1 MKSFSSFTNRTLVEF
16 VEGPT
21 VVPGFQIKPHKEK
34 YMPGG
39 NIKSKEPVPL
49 MSLQDFYSLEMHHGR
64 IKPAPKKNT
73 ISDAHVLM
81 EVYDKDM
88 KALPFNPST
97 NYHGVGTFI
106 NDILTKLKNI
116 KVHGTNEGGKVD
128 KEAMTYVLDHVN
140 HIITNENGLK
150 GHLEAYK
157 KLSERTFKPVSAE
170 KEYRSLPSKLKSEL
184 SHVLDEGIPMDLIYD
199 AENNVMRE
207 DSIKLLIKT
216 FEEAYSIASKTFD
229 SATKKGLLHKGFLY
243 DDSGLVD
250 QDELKKYLKGEKN
263 IEPGLLSAF
272 KERSSKPLKKED
284 IEKIYVNFVKTFAK
298 KLKKLFKIQYNFENM
313 ATMTSL
319 PTNKIEV
326 IFGEKKSPEQ
336 VKEIQHQFK
345 NAMEETLHDVFHDE
359 SQGLKLYMYNQ
370 GGKFKKVDIKDFS
383 KVVKSIHRN
392 LFAQK
397 GDSGVKDLFKVSA
410 VNTSL
415 GKNVKVSNTQKK
427 MDSLDSNKKLS
438 STEGTVM
445 DFTLPAYR
453 GLVLMKREWTDIYG
467 KKHPANS
474 LAVINTCPAAGVCK
488 NFCYATKGGYIMF
501 NSPQLQAAKMLTKLV
516 NEPQQF
522 KQEMISAIK
531 TASKSKK
538 LTLRWHDAGDFFT
551 TGYFELVMDIA
562 KKTPDVLHY
571 AYTKRADL
579 LKKSIA
585 GEIAKIPDNFVFDIS
600 KGSIYDKSI
609 SKDLIKNGMKFS
621 DVTPTKFKKSELTPE
636 ILSQLNGKKDI
647 DVREEEVIFKFPSK
661 DELKALDGEKDDV
674 YRDLH
679 EGYIM
684 ALKHVYDFK
693 IPIKTY
699 TEMSKTKEGSA
710 GKFHV
715 LVYGDDGDAGAFRKD
730 VVGSLLVIH

>member
-21 VVPGFQIKPHKEK
+21 IVPGFQIKPHKEK

-81 EVYDKDM
+81 EVYDKDI

-116 KVHGTNEGGKVD
+116 KVHGTNEGGKVHKD
-128 KEAMTYVLDHVN
+128 GIKYVLDHIN
-140 HIITNENGLK
+140 HVILNDHGLK
-150 GHLEAYK
+150 GHLEAFN
-157 KLSERTFKPVSAE
+157 KLSERTFKTVSAD
-170 KEYRSLPSKLKSEL
+170 KAYASLPSRMKSEL
-184 SHVLDEGIPMDLIYD
+184 AHVFDKGVPMDLIYD
-199 AENNVMRE
+199 ADNNVMKE
-207 DSIKLLIKT
+207 NNIKLLIKT
-216 FEEAYSIASKTFD
+216 FEEAYSITSKTFD
-229 SATKKGLLHKGFLY
+229 SAEKKGLLHKGFLY
-243 DDSGLVD
+243 DDGGLVD
-250 QDELKKYLKGEKN
+250 DDLLKKYLKGEKD

-284 IEKIYVNFVKTFAK
+284 IEKLYVRFINLFAK
-298 KLKKLFKIQYNFENM
+298 NLKKSFKIKYDFENL
-313 ATMTSL
+313 AAMTSL
-319 PTNKIEV
+319 PSNKINI
-326 IFGEKKSPEQ
+326 IFGEKKSPED
-336 VKEIQHQFK
+336 VKQIQNQFK
-345 NAMEETLHDVFHDE
+345 SDMEAALHDLFNDE

-397 GDSGVKDLFKVSA
+397 GDTGIKELFKVSA

-467 KKHPANS
+467 KKHPGNS
-474 LAVINTCPAAGVCK
+474 LAVINTCPAAGKCK

-531 TASKSKK
+531 SASKSKK

-636 ILSQLNGKKDI
+636 ILSQLNDKKDI

-674 YRDLH
+674 YKDLH
-679 EGYIM
+679 DGYIM